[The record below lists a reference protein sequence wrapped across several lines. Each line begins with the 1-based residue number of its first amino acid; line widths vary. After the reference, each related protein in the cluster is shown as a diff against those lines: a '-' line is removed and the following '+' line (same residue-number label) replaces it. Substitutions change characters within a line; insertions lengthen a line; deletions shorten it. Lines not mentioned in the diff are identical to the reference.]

1 MTLDDPMELL
11 LACHDKVRHFTALAD
26 KLAVHVT
33 KVGADE
39 EAVSAAKAV
48 IRYFDVAAP
57 LHHADE
63 ELDLFPALGL
73 LGDGTLQHHLAQL
86 ALEHESLNQGWMR
99 LHLWLDAIV
108 QGQASDPGQ
117 VVRDFTQA
125 YRRHAD
131 DEETL
136 VYPSAQHLSV
146 AQRAGIAQ
154 QMVKRRSTA

>member
-1 MTLDDPMELL
+1 
-11 LACHDKVRHFTALAD
+11 
-26 KLAVHVT
+26 
-33 KVGADE
+33 
-39 EAVSAAKAV
+39 
-48 IRYFDVAAP
+48 
-57 LHHADE
+57 
-63 ELDLFPALGL
+63 
-73 LGDGTLQHHLAQL
+73 LAQL
-86 ALEHESLNQGWMR
+86 ALEHESLNQGWLR